1 MSIANHAM
9 GEANLENR
17 QGIDHLMIV
26 IDPTRTDYATD
37 GYSHRLRDLAA
48 AHKEQ
53 AGGPWRSVPPP
64 PPR

>member
-1 MSIANHAM
+1 
-9 GEANLENR
+9 
-17 QGIDHLMIV
+17 MIV

-53 AGGPWRSVPPP
+53 AGGSWRSVPPP